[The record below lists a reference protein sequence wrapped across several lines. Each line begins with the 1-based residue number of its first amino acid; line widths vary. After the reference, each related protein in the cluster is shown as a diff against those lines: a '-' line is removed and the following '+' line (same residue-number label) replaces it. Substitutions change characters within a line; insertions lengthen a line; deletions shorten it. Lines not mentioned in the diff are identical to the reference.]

1 MCRHQDWYQE
11 DQQTFTVAP
20 RGLFWIDFK
29 PKRDFH
35 VPSGLQIIASTDFWA
50 HPKSS
55 IQWIQ
60 AGESFHAGWW
70 WACLTC
76 SKILASWQL
85 ICHCVFCEYL
95 PIDYS
100 VHISLP
106 RKVREGVRMQ
116 SGMEATLFETQ
127 THTSDFGNL
136 LKKQI
141 ALRSLL
147 WITPEFPKMFDYTAQ
162 CFLDP

>member
-1 MCRHQDWYQE
+1 
-11 DQQTFTVAP
+11 
-20 RGLFWIDFK
+20 
-29 PKRDFH
+29 
-35 VPSGLQIIASTDFWA
+35 
-50 HPKSS
+50 
-55 IQWIQ
+55 
-60 AGESFHAGWW
+60 
-70 WACLTC
+70 
-76 SKILASWQL
+76 
-85 ICHCVFCEYL
+85 VFCEYL